1 MSTCKGIGG
10 MDQEEVMSVPKA
22 ENGSEDARKPAD
34 LDRCYGRI
42 GISAVLAALT
52 YKGESK
58 NSAYVP
64 SEAQR

>member
-1 MSTCKGIGG
+1 
-10 MDQEEVMSVPKA
+10 MSVPKA

-58 NSAYVP
+58 NSAYAP